1 MSLKSK
7 LTLLFTG
14 LIGGLLAILGL
25 LVYGLV
31 NASLLD
37 QIDQRL
43 SLSAQRI
50 IDGLSV
56 TPENQIISERIFDFL
71 PVENQYVQIWKN
83 SSQIL
88 ISRPSNFTT
97 SLDENGLR
105 QGRIFYRNSSIEG
118 MRLRVLTVPIETS
131 RGPVGILQVAID
143 LTLVDITLRTLAFVL
158 VILLII
164 ALIVAAIISWI
175 MTRQT
180 LMPLMTVTEFA
191 KEITETNDLSR
202 RIPISD
208 QQKDDE
214 VGQLIFAFNDTLSR
228 LGQILQSQKQL
239 VTDISHELRTP
250 LTVIKGEVGL
260 MKKYKQ
266 YDIDSLVSIENEVDR
281 LTRLVG
287 NLLFLSQAE
296 TGEIPLDLK
305 LFSLDDL
312 ICEVFHHVQTLAADR
327 LTITIEKMD
336 QVEIEGDRD
345 RIKQVLLNLLGN
357 AIQYSPEGGKITIDL
372 IDADE
377 NVTIEIQDNG
387 PGIAKKDL
395 QKIFDRF
402 YRGEK
407 SRTRSHSSG
416 FGLGLSISQ
425 YIISL
430 HYGKIIVQSEVG
442 EGTTFTITL
451 PKRVETK
458 SEPKKMAM

>member
-1 MSLKSK
+1 MSLQSK
-7 LTLLFTG
+7 LTFLFTG

-56 TPENQIISERIFDFL
+56 TSENQLISEKIFDFL

-83 SSQIL
+83 SNQIL
-88 ISRPSNFTT
+88 ISKPSVFKT

-105 QGRIFYRNSSIEG
+105 QGRIIYRNSNIEG

-131 RGPVGILQVAID
+131 RAPVGILQVATD

-191 KEITETNDLSR
+191 KEITETKDLSR

-214 VGQLIFAFNDTLSR
+214 VGQLIFAFNETLSR
-228 LGQILQSQKQL
+228 LDQILQSQKQL

-312 ICEVFHHVQTLAADR
+312 LCEVFHHVQTLAADR
-327 LTITIEKMD
+327 LTITIENMD
-336 QVEIEGDRD
+336 QVEIQGDRD

-357 AIQYSPEGGKITIDL
+357 AIQYSTEGGKISIGLTNEEQDVI
-372 IDADE
+372 IK
-377 NVTIEIQDNG
+377 IQDNG

-407 SRTRSHSSG
+407 SRTRSQSSG

-430 HYGKIIVQSEVG
+430 HHGKIFVESKVG
-442 EGTTFTITL
+442 EGTTFIIKL
-451 PKRVETK
+451 PRRVETQLESK
-458 SEPKKMAM
+458 N

>member
-1 MSLKSK
+1 MSLQSK

-43 SLSAQRI
+43 SSSAQRI

-56 TPENQIISERIFDFL
+56 TPENQIISEIIFDFL

-83 SSQIL
+83 SNQIL
-88 ISRPSNFTT
+88 FSKPSVFTT

-105 QGRIFYRNSSIEG
+105 QGQIIFRNSNIEG
-118 MRLRVLTVPIETS
+118 TRLRVLTVPIETS
-131 RGPVGILQVAID
+131 RAPVGILQIAID

-175 MTRQT
+175 MTKKT

-191 KEITETNDLSR
+191 KEITETKDLSR

-208 QQKDDE
+208 QQKGDE
-214 VGQLIFAFNDTLSR
+214 VGQLIFAFNETLSR
-228 LGQILQSQKQL
+228 LDQILQSQKQL

-312 ICEVFHHVQTLAADR
+312 LCEVFHHVQTLAAER
-327 LTITIEKMD
+327 LTIIIEKMD
-336 QVEIEGDRD
+336 QVEIQGDRD

-357 AIQYSPEGGKITIDL
+357 AIQYTPENGKITIDL
-372 IDADE
+372 VNDE
-377 NVTIEIQDNG
+377 EDITIKIQDNG

-425 YIISL
+425 YIINL
-430 HYGKIIVQSEVG
+430 HHGKIFVESEIGVG
-442 EGTTFTITL
+442 TAFTITL
-451 PKRVETK
+451 PKRIETQL
-458 SEPKKMAM
+458 EPKK

>member
-1 MSLKSK
+1 MSLQSK
-7 LTLLFTG
+7 LTFLFTG
-14 LIGGLLAILGL
+14 LIGGVLAILGL

-31 NASLLD
+31 NAILLD
-37 QIDQRL
+37 QIDQRI

-83 SSQIL
+83 SNQLLFSK
-88 ISRPSNFTT
+88 PSIY
-97 SLDENGLR
+97 SAALDENGLR
-105 QGRIFYRNSSIEG
+105 QGQIFYRNSNIEG
-118 MRLRVLTVPIETS
+118 TRLRVLTVPLETS

-143 LTLVDITLRTLAFVL
+143 LTLVDITLRTLAIVL
-158 VILLII
+158 VILLVI
-164 ALIVAAIISWI
+164 ALIVAAMISWI
-175 MTRQT
+175 MTKQT
-180 LMPLMTVTEFA
+180 LAPLMTVTEFA

-202 RIPISD
+202 RIPIKD

-214 VGQLIFAFNDTLSR
+214 VGQLIFAFNETLGK
-228 LGQILQSQKQL
+228 LDQILQSQKQL

-266 YDIDSLVSIENEVDR
+266 YDFESLISIENEVDR
-281 LTRLVG
+281 LSRLVG

-296 TGEIPLDLK
+296 AGEMPLDIK
-305 LFSLDDL
+305 YFSIDELL
-312 ICEVFHHVQTLAADR
+312 CEVFHHVQTLASDR
-327 LTITIEKMD
+327 LIITIQKMD
-336 QVEIEGDRD
+336 QVELQGDRD

-357 AIQYSPEGGKITIDL
+357 AIQYTPEGGKIIIEL
-372 IDADE
+372 ANEGE
-377 NVTIEIQDNG
+377 NVKIKIKDNG

-425 YIISL
+425 FIVSL
-430 HYGKIIVQSEVG
+430 HKGSIHVDSEIG
-442 EGTTFTITL
+442 EGTTFTVL
-451 PKRVETK
+451 F
-458 SEPKKMAM
+458 PKKIISIPEPTK

>member
-1 MSLKSK
+1 MSLQSK

-14 LIGGLLAILGL
+14 LIGGVLAILGL

-31 NASLLD
+31 NAILLD
-37 QIDQRL
+37 QIDQRI

-56 TPENQIISERIFDFL
+56 TQENQIISERIIDFL
-71 PVENQYVQIWKN
+71 PVENQYVQIWRN
-83 SSQIL
+83 SNQLL
-88 ISRPSNFTT
+88 ISKPSIFT
-97 SLDENGLR
+97 SALDENGLR
-105 QGRIFYRNSSIEG
+105 QGKIFYRNSNIDG
-118 MRLRVLTVPIETS
+118 TRLRVLTVPLETT

-143 LTLVDITLRTLAFVL
+143 LTLVDITLRTLAIVL

-164 ALIVAAIISWI
+164 ALIVAATISWI
-175 MTRQT
+175 MTKQT
-180 LMPLMTVTEFA
+180 LTPLMTVTEFA
-191 KEITETNDLSR
+191 KEIIETNDLSR
-202 RIPISD
+202 RIPITAD
-208 QQKDDE
+208 QKDDE
-214 VGQLIFAFNDTLSR
+214 VGQLIFAFNETLGR
-228 LGQILQSQKQL
+228 LDQILQSQKQL

-266 YDIDSLVSIENEVDR
+266 YDIESLISIENEVDR

-296 TGEIPLDLK
+296 TGAMPLDIK
-305 LFSLDDL
+305 IFSLDEL
-312 ICEVFHHVQTLAADR
+312 LCEVFQHVKTLASDR
-327 LTITIEKMD
+327 LTISIQKMEQIEI
-336 QVEIEGDRD
+336 QGDRD

-357 AIQYSPEGGKITIDL
+357 AIQYTPEGGRIIIELSTEGENAKIK
-372 IDADE
+372 
-377 NVTIEIQDNG
+377 IEDNG

-407 SRTRSHSSG
+407 SRARNLSSG

-425 YIISL
+425 FIVNL
-430 HYGKIIVQSEVG
+430 HNGSIHVESEIG
-442 EGTTFTITL
+442 EGTTFTVLL
-451 PKRVETK
+451 PMKINSIPAQK
-458 SEPKKMAM
+458 

>member
-1 MSLKSK
+1 MSLQSK

-14 LIGGLLAILGL
+14 LIGGVLAILGL

-31 NASLLD
+31 NAILLD
-37 QIDQRL
+37 QIDQRI

-56 TPENQIISERIFDFL
+56 TQENQIISERIIDFL
-71 PVENQYVQIWKN
+71 PVENQYVQIWRN
-83 SSQIL
+83 SNQLL
-88 ISRPSNFTT
+88 ISKPSIFT
-97 SLDENGLR
+97 SALDENGLR
-105 QGRIFYRNSSIEG
+105 QGKIFYRNSNIDG
-118 MRLRVLTVPIETS
+118 TRLRVLTVPLETT

-143 LTLVDITLRTLAFVL
+143 LTLVDITLRTLAIVL

-164 ALIVAAIISWI
+164 ALIVAATISWI
-175 MTRQT
+175 MTKQT
-180 LMPLMTVTEFA
+180 LTPLMTVTEFA

-202 RIPISD
+202 RIPITAD
-208 QQKDDE
+208 QKDDE
-214 VGQLIFAFNDTLSR
+214 VGQLIFAFNETLGR
-228 LGQILQSQKQL
+228 LDQILQSQKQL

-266 YDIDSLVSIENEVDR
+266 YDIESLISIENEVDR

-296 TGEIPLDLK
+296 TGAMPLDIK
-305 LFSLDDL
+305 IFSLDEL
-312 ICEVFHHVQTLAADR
+312 LCEVFQHVKTLASDR
-327 LTITIEKMD
+327 LTISIQKME
-336 QVEIEGDRD
+336 QVEMQGDRD

-357 AIQYSPEGGKITIDL
+357 AIQYTPEGGRIIIELSNEGENAKIK
-372 IDADE
+372 
-377 NVTIEIQDNG
+377 IEDNG

-407 SRTRSHSSG
+407 SRTRSLSSG

-425 YIISL
+425 FIVNL
-430 HYGKIIVQSEVG
+430 HNGSIHVESEIG
-442 EGTTFTITL
+442 EGTTFTVLL
-451 PKRVETK
+451 PMKINSIPAQK
-458 SEPKKMAM
+458 

>member
-1 MSLKSK
+1 MSLQSK

-14 LIGGLLAILGL
+14 LIGGVLAILGL

-31 NASLLD
+31 NAILLD
-37 QIDQRL
+37 QIDQRI

-83 SSQIL
+83 SNQLLFSK
-88 ISRPSNFTT
+88 PSIYSTA
-97 SLDENGLR
+97 LDENGLR
-105 QGRIFYRNSSIEG
+105 QGKIFYRNSNIEG
-118 MRLRVLTVPIETS
+118 TRLRVLTVPLETS

-143 LTLVDITLRTLAFVL
+143 LTLVDITLRTLAIVL

-164 ALIVAAIISWI
+164 ALIVAAMISWI
-175 MTRQT
+175 MTKQT
-180 LMPLMTVTEFA
+180 LTPLMTVTEFA

-202 RIPISD
+202 RIPIED

-214 VGQLIFAFNDTLSR
+214 VGQLIFAFNETLGK
-228 LGQILQSQKQL
+228 LDQILQSQKQL

-260 MKKYKQ
+260 MKKYKK
-266 YDIDSLVSIENEVDR
+266 YDIESLISIENEVDR

-296 TGEIPLDLK
+296 TGAMPLEIK
-305 LFSLDDL
+305 IFSLDEL
-312 ICEVFHHVQTLAADR
+312 LCEVFQHVKTLATDR
-327 LTITIEKMD
+327 LTISIQKMD
-336 QVEIEGDRD
+336 QIEMQGDRD

-357 AIQYSPEGGKITIDL
+357 AIQYTPEGGGIIIELSNEGEIAKIK
-372 IDADE
+372 
-377 NVTIEIQDNG
+377 IEDNG

-425 YIISL
+425 YIVTL
-430 HYGKIIVQSEVG
+430 HNGSIHVESEIG
-442 EGTTFTITL
+442 EGTTFTVLL
-451 PKRVETK
+451 PMKINSIPAQK
-458 SEPKKMAM
+458 

>member
-1 MSLKSK
+1 MSLQSK

-14 LIGGLLAILGL
+14 LIGGVLAILGL

-31 NASLLD
+31 NAILLD
-37 QIDQRL
+37 QIDQRIT
-43 SLSAQRI
+43 LSAQRI

-56 TPENQIISERIFDFL
+56 TTENQIISERIFEYL

-83 SSQIL
+83 SSQLL
-88 ISRPSNFTT
+88 ISKPSIYT
-97 SLDENGLR
+97 SALDENGLI
-105 QGRIFYRNSSIEG
+105 QGKIIYRNSNIEG
-118 MRLRVLTVPIETS
+118 IRLRVLTVPLETS

-143 LTLVDITLRTLAFVL
+143 LTLVDITLRTLAIVL

-175 MTRQT
+175 MTKQT
-180 LMPLMTVTEFA
+180 LTPLMTVTEFA

-208 QQKDDE
+208 EQKDDE
-214 VGQLIFAFNDTLSR
+214 VGQLIFAFNETLGR
-228 LGQILQSQKQL
+228 LDQILQSQKQL

-266 YDIDSLVSIENEVDR
+266 YDIESLVSIENEVDR
-281 LTRLVG
+281 LSRLVG

-296 TGEIPLDLK
+296 TGKMPLDVK
-305 LFSLDDL
+305 LFSLDEL
-312 ICEVFHHVQTLAADR
+312 LCEVFHHVQTLAAER
-327 LTITIEKMD
+327 LVISIEKMD
-336 QVEIEGDRD
+336 QVEMQGDRD
-345 RIKQVLLNLLGN
+345 RVKQVLLNLLGN
-357 AIQYSPEGGKITIDL
+357 AIQYTPEGGRIIIELAKDG
-372 IDADE
+372 E
-377 NVTIEIQDNG
+377 NAEIKIQDNG

-407 SRTRSHSSG
+407 SRTRSQSSG

-425 YIISL
+425 YIVKL
-430 HYGKIIVQSEVG
+430 HNGSINVDSEIGV
-442 EGTTFTITL
+442 GTTFTVLL
-451 PKRVETK
+451 PRKTNFTDELK
-458 SEPKKMAM
+458 N

>member
-1 MSLKSK
+1 MSLQSR

-14 LIGGLLAILGL
+14 LIGGVLAILGL

-50 IDGLSV
+50 INGLSV
-56 TPENQIISERIFDFL
+56 TPENQIISDQSLEFI
-71 PVENQYVQIWKN
+71 PIENQYVQIWKN
-83 SSQIL
+83 STQLL
-88 ISRPSNFTT
+88 ISRPNTLT
-97 SLDENGLR
+97 ISLDENGLK
-105 QGRIFYRNSSIEG
+105 QGKLVFRNSNIE
-118 MRLRVLTVPIETS
+118 RARFRVLTIPLETS

-143 LTLVDITLRTLAFVL
+143 LTLVDITLSTLAIVL
-158 VILLII
+158 VILLLI
-164 ALIVAAIISWI
+164 ALIVAAILSWI
-175 MTRQT
+175 MTRKT
-180 LMPLMTVTEFA
+180 LNPLMTVTEFA

-202 RIPISD
+202 RIPISE

-214 VGQLIFAFNDTLSR
+214 VGQLIFSFNETLGK
-228 LGQILQSQKQL
+228 LDQILKSQKQL

-266 YDIDSLVSIENEVDR
+266 YDMDSLLSIENEVDR

-296 TGEIPLDLK
+296 TGEIPLDK
-305 LFSLDDL
+305 KNFSLDEL
-312 ICEVFHHVQTLAADR
+312 LCEVFHHIKTLAAER
-327 LTITIEKMD
+327 LTITIDFID
-336 QVEIEGDRD
+336 QVEIQGDRD
-345 RIKQVLLNLLGN
+345 RIKQVFLNLLGN
-357 AIQYSPEGGKITIDL
+357 AIQYTQDGGEISIHLFKEDNQAIIK
-372 IDADE
+372 
-377 NVTIEIQDNG
+377 IQDNG

-395 QKIFDRF
+395 QRIFDRF

-425 YIISL
+425 YIVNL
-430 HYGKIIVQSEVG
+430 HNGKIMVESEIG
-442 EGTTFTITL
+442 KGTTFTVKL
-451 PKRVETK
+451 PMTVDMPVVRNI
-458 SEPKKMAM
+458 

>member
-1 MSLKSK
+1 MSLQSK

-14 LIGGLLAILGL
+14 LIGGVLAILGL

-31 NASLLD
+31 NAILLD
-37 QIDQRL
+37 QIDQRI

-83 SSQIL
+83 SNQLLFSK
-88 ISRPSNFTT
+88 PSIY
-97 SLDENGLR
+97 SAALDENGLR
-105 QGRIFYRNSSIEG
+105 QGQIFYRNSNIEG
-118 MRLRVLTVPIETS
+118 TRLRVLTVPLETS

-143 LTLVDITLRTLAFVL
+143 LTLVDITLRTLAIVL

-175 MTRQT
+175 MTKQT
-180 LMPLMTVTEFA
+180 LAPLMTVTEFA

-202 RIPISD
+202 RIPIED

-214 VGQLIFAFNDTLSR
+214 VGQLIFAFNETLGR
-228 LGQILQSQKQL
+228 LDQILQSQKQL

-266 YDIDSLVSIENEVDR
+266 YDLESLVSIENEVDR
-281 LTRLVG
+281 LSRLVG

-296 TGEIPLDLK
+296 AGEMPLDIK
-305 LFSLDDL
+305 YFSLDEL
-312 ICEVFHHVQTLAADR
+312 LCEVFHHVQTLAADR
-327 LTITIEKMD
+327 LAISFEKME
-336 QVEIEGDRD
+336 QVEMQGDRD

-357 AIQYSPEGGKITIDL
+357 AIQYTPEGGKII
-372 IDADE
+372 
-377 NVTIEIQDNG
+377 IELANDGDNAKIKIQDNG

-425 YIISL
+425 YIVNLHNGSIDVISE
-430 HYGKIIVQSEVG
+430 IG
-442 EGTTFTITL
+442 EGTTFTVLL
-451 PKRVETK
+451 PRKTSSIPE
-458 SEPKKMAM
+458 

>member
-1 MSLKSK
+1 MSLQSK

-14 LIGGLLAILGL
+14 LIGGVLAILGL

-31 NASLLD
+31 NAILLD
-37 QIDQRL
+37 QIDQRI
-43 SLSAQRI
+43 SISAQRI

-56 TPENQIISERIFDFL
+56 TSENQIISERIFDFL
-71 PVENQYVQIWKN
+71 AVENQYVQIWKN
-83 SSQIL
+83 SNQLL
-88 ISRPSNFTT
+88 ISKPSIYT
-97 SLDENGLR
+97 SALDENGLR
-105 QGRIFYRNSSIEG
+105 QGQIFYRNSNIEG
-118 MRLRVLTVPIETS
+118 TRLRVLTVPLETS

-143 LTLVDITLRTLAFVL
+143 LTLVDITLRTLAIVL
-158 VILLII
+158 IILLII

-175 MTRQT
+175 MTKQT
-180 LMPLMTVTEFA
+180 LAPLMAVTEFA
-191 KEITETNDLSR
+191 KEITETRDLSR
-202 RIPISD
+202 RIPIED

-214 VGQLIFAFNDTLSR
+214 VGQLIFAFNETLGR
-228 LGQILQSQKQL
+228 LDQILQSQKQL

-266 YDIDSLVSIENEVDR
+266 LDFESLVSIENEVDR

-296 TGEIPLDLK
+296 TGEIPLDIK
-305 LFSLDDL
+305 PFSLDEL
-312 ICEVFHHVQTLAADR
+312 LCEVFQHVQMLAADR
-327 LTITIEKMD
+327 LTISIKKMD
-336 QVEIEGDRD
+336 QVEMKGDRD

-357 AIQYSPEGGKITIDL
+357 AIQYSPDDGRIIIELENDGEDAKIT
-372 IDADE
+372 
-377 NVTIEIQDNG
+377 IQDNG
-387 PGIAKKDL
+387 PGIAKKDI

-425 YIISL
+425 YIVNL
-430 HYGKIIVQSEVG
+430 HNGSIDVKSEIG
-442 EGTTFTITL
+442 EGTTFLVIL
-451 PKRVETK
+451 PKKTNLIP
-458 SEPKKMAM
+458 EPKK

>member
-1 MSLKSK
+1 MSLQSK

-14 LIGGLLAILGL
+14 LIGGVLAILGL
-25 LVYGLV
+25 MVYGLV
-31 NASLLD
+31 NTILLD

-43 SLSAQRI
+43 SISAQRI

-83 SSQIL
+83 SAQLL
-88 ISRPSNFTT
+88 ISKPGIYTT

-105 QGRIFYRNSSIEG
+105 QGRIIYRNGNIDET
-118 MRLRVLTVPIETS
+118 RLRVLTVPIETS

-143 LTLVDITLRTLAFVL
+143 LTLVDITLRTLAIVL
-158 VILLII
+158 VILLVI
-164 ALIVAAIISWI
+164 ALIIAAIISWI
-175 MTRQT
+175 MTKQT
-180 LMPLMTVTEFA
+180 LTPLMTVTDFA
-191 KEITETNDLSR
+191 KEITETHDLSR
-202 RIPISD
+202 RIPIAD

-214 VGQLIFAFNDTLSR
+214 VGQLIFAFNETLGR
-228 LGQILQSQKQL
+228 LDQILQSQKQL

-266 YDIDSLVSIENEVDR
+266 YDIESLVSIENEVDR
-281 LTRLVG
+281 LSRLVG

-312 ICEVFHHVQTLAADR
+312 MCEVLHHVQTLAGDR
-327 LTITIEKMD
+327 LSISIEKMD
-336 QVEIEGDRD
+336 QVEIQGDRD
-345 RIKQVLLNLLGN
+345 RIKQVFLNLLGN
-357 AIQYSPEGGKITIDL
+357 AIQYTPDGGKITIEL
-372 IDADE
+372 INYDE
-377 NVTIEIQDNG
+377 NAIIKIQDTG

-425 YIISL
+425 YIVNL
-430 HYGKIIVQSEVG
+430 HHGKIIVQSEIG
-442 EGTTFTITL
+442 EGTTFTVSL
-451 PKRVETK
+451 PMRIQILHKLGK
-458 SEPKKMAM
+458 

>member
-1 MSLKSK
+1 MSLQSK

-14 LIGGLLAILGL
+14 LIGGVLAILGL

-31 NASLLD
+31 NAILLD
-37 QIDQRL
+37 QIDQRI

-50 IDGLSV
+50 INGLSV

-83 SSQIL
+83 SNQLLFSK
-88 ISRPSNFTT
+88 PSIYSTA
-97 SLDENGLR
+97 LDENGLR
-105 QGRIFYRNSSIEG
+105 QGKIFYRNSNIEG
-118 MRLRVLTVPIETS
+118 TRLRVLTVPLETS

-143 LTLVDITLRTLAFVL
+143 LTLVDITLRTLAIVL

-164 ALIVAAIISWI
+164 ALIVAAMISWI
-175 MTRQT
+175 MTKQT
-180 LMPLMTVTEFA
+180 LTPLMTVTEFA

-202 RIPISD
+202 RIPIED

-214 VGQLIFAFNDTLSR
+214 VGQLIFAFNETLGK
-228 LGQILQSQKQL
+228 LDQILQSQKQL

-260 MKKYKQ
+260 MKKYKK
-266 YDIDSLVSIENEVDR
+266 YDIESLISIENEVDR

-296 TGEIPLDLK
+296 TGAMPLEIK
-305 LFSLDDL
+305 IFSLDEL
-312 ICEVFHHVQTLAADR
+312 LCEVFQHVKTLATDR
-327 LTITIEKMD
+327 LTISIQKMD
-336 QVEIEGDRD
+336 QIEMQGDRD

-357 AIQYSPEGGKITIDL
+357 AIQYTPEGGGIIIELSNEGEIAKIK
-372 IDADE
+372 
-377 NVTIEIQDNG
+377 IEDNG

-425 YIISL
+425 FIVNL
-430 HYGKIIVQSEVG
+430 HNGSIHVESEIG
-442 EGTTFTITL
+442 EGTTFTVLL
-451 PKRVETK
+451 PMKINSIPAQK
-458 SEPKKMAM
+458 

>member
-1 MSLKSK
+1 MSLQSK
-7 LTLLFTG
+7 LTYLFTG
-14 LIGGLLAILGL
+14 LIGGVLAILGL

-31 NASLLD
+31 NAILLD

-43 SLSAQRI
+43 SLSAQRV

-71 PVENQYVQIWKN
+71 PVENQYIQIWKN
-83 SSQIL
+83 SSQLL
-88 ISRPSNFTT
+88 ISKPGIYTN
-97 SLDENGLR
+97 SLDDNGLR
-105 QGRIFYRNSSIEG
+105 QGRIIYRNSNIEG
-118 MRLRVLTVPIETS
+118 TRLRVLTVPIETS

-143 LTLVDITLRTLAFVL
+143 LTLVDITLRTLAIVL
-158 VILLII
+158 VILLLI
-164 ALIVAAIISWI
+164 ALIVAAVISWI

-180 LMPLMTVTEFA
+180 LAPLMTVTEFA

-202 RIPISD
+202 RIPIED

-214 VGQLIFAFNDTLSR
+214 VGQLIFAFNETLSR
-228 LGQILQSQKQL
+228 LDHILQSQKQL

-266 YDIDSLVSIENEVDR
+266 YDLESLVSIENEVDR
-281 LTRLVG
+281 LSRLVG

-312 ICEVFHHVQTLAADR
+312 LCEVFHHVQTLAAER
-327 LTITIEKMD
+327 LTISIEKMD
-336 QVEIEGDRD
+336 QVEIQGDRD
-345 RIKQVLLNLLGN
+345 RIKQVFLNLFGN
-357 AIQYSPEGGKITIDL
+357 AIQYTPEGGKITVEL
-372 IDADE
+372 CSEDE
-377 NVTIEIQDNG
+377 NATVKIQDNG

-407 SRTRSHSSG
+407 SRTRSHTSG

-425 YIISL
+425 YIINL
-430 HYGKIIVQSEVG
+430 HQGQISVQSEIGV
-442 EGTTFTITL
+442 GTTFTVSL
-451 PKRVETK
+451 PLRINIK
-458 SEPKKMAM
+458 PAAKK

>member
-1 MSLKSK
+1 MSLQSK

-14 LIGGLLAILGL
+14 LIGGVLAILGL

-31 NASLLD
+31 NAILLD
-37 QIDQRL
+37 QIDQRI

-56 TPENQIISERIFDFL
+56 TSENQIISERIIDFL

-83 SSQIL
+83 SNQLL
-88 ISRPSNFTT
+88 ISRPSNYL
-97 SLDENGLR
+97 SALDDNGLK
-105 QGRIFYRNSSIEG
+105 QGRIIYRNSIIEG
-118 MRLRVLTVPIETS
+118 TRLRVLTVPLETS
-131 RGPVGILQVAID
+131 RGPVGILQVGID
-143 LTLVDITLRTLAFVL
+143 LTLVDITLRTLAIVL

-175 MTRQT
+175 MTKQT
-180 LMPLMTVTEFA
+180 LAPLMTVTEFA
-191 KEITETNDLSR
+191 KEITETKDLSR
-202 RIPISD
+202 RIPIED

-214 VGQLIFAFNDTLSR
+214 VGQLIFAFNETLGR
-228 LGQILQSQKQL
+228 LDQILQSQKQL

-266 YDIDSLVSIENEVDR
+266 YDLESLVSIENEVDR
-281 LTRLVG
+281 LSRLVG

-296 TGEIPLDLK
+296 TGEMPLDVK
-305 LFSLDDL
+305 LFSLDEL
-312 ICEVFHHVQTLAADR
+312 LCEVFQHVKTLAGDR
-327 LTITIEKMD
+327 LTISIEKMD
-336 QVEIEGDRD
+336 QVEMQGDRD
-345 RIKQVLLNLLGN
+345 RVKQVLLNLLGN
-357 AIQYSPEGGKITIDL
+357 AIQYTPEGGRIIIELENDGDNAKIK
-372 IDADE
+372 
-377 NVTIEIQDNG
+377 IQDNG

-407 SRTRSHSSG
+407 SRTRSQSSG

-425 YIISL
+425 YIVKL
-430 HYGKIIVQSEVG
+430 HNGSIDVISEVG
-442 EGTTFTITL
+442 VGTTFSVVL
-451 PKRVETK
+451 PRKTNSIPEL
-458 SEPKKMAM
+458 KK

>member
-1 MSLKSK
+1 MSLQSR

-31 NASLLD
+31 NAILLD

-43 SLSAQRI
+43 SFSTQRI
-50 IDGLSV
+50 INGLSV
-56 TPENQIISERIFDFL
+56 TSENQIISEQVFEFL
-71 PVENQYVQIWKN
+71 PIENPYVQIWQN
-83 SSQIL
+83 SSQLL
-88 ISRPSNFTT
+88 ISRPNTFTF
-97 SLDENGLR
+97 SLDENGLK
-105 QGRIFYRNSSIEG
+105 QGKLVFRNSNIEG
-118 MRLRVLTVPIETS
+118 TRFRVITVPLETA
-131 RGPVGILQVAID
+131 RGPVGILQVALD
-143 LTLVDITLRTLAFVL
+143 LTLVDITLRTLAIVL

-164 ALIVAAIISWI
+164 ALIVAAILSWI
-175 MTRQT
+175 MTRKT
-180 LMPLMTVTEFA
+180 LHPLMTVTEFA

-214 VGQLIFAFNDTLSR
+214 VGQLIFSFNETLGK
-228 LGQILQSQKQL
+228 LDQILESQKQL

-266 YDIDSLVSIENEVDR
+266 YDIESLISIENEVDR

-296 TGEIPLDLK
+296 TGEIPLDIRQ
-305 LFSLDDL
+305 FSLDEL
-312 ICEVFHHVQTLAADR
+312 MCEVIHHIQTLAADR
-327 LTITIEKMD
+327 MTISIESMD
-336 QVEIEGDRD
+336 QIMMYGDRD
-345 RIKQVLLNLLGN
+345 RIKQVFLNLLGN
-357 AIQYSPEGGKITIDL
+357 AIQYTPEGGKVSIDVVL
-372 IDADE
+372 EKQFSI
-377 NVTIEIQDNG
+377 IKIKDNG

-407 SRTRSHSSG
+407 SRTRNHSSG

-425 YIISL
+425 YIVHL
-430 HYGKIIVQSEVG
+430 HQGKITVDSEVG
-442 EGTTFTITL
+442 KGTTFIVQMPIEIHNSTSI
-451 PKRVETK
+451 
-458 SEPKKMAM
+458 

>member
-1 MSLKSK
+1 MSLQSK

-14 LIGGLLAILGL
+14 LIGGVLAILGL

-31 NASLLD
+31 NAILVD
-37 QIDQRL
+37 QIDQRI

-56 TPENQIISERIFDFL
+56 TPENQIISESNFDFL

-83 SSQIL
+83 SNQLLFSK
-88 ISRPSNFTT
+88 PSIY
-97 SLDENGLR
+97 SSALDENGLR
-105 QGRIFYRNSSIEG
+105 QGKIFYRNSSIEG
-118 MRLRVLTVPIETS
+118 TRLRVLTVPLETS
-131 RGPVGILQVAID
+131 RGPVGILQVAVD
-143 LTLVDITLRTLAFVL
+143 LTLVDITLRTLAIVL

-164 ALIVAAIISWI
+164 ALIVAAMISWI
-175 MTRQT
+175 MTKQT
-180 LMPLMTVTEFA
+180 LTPLMTVTEFA

-202 RIPISD
+202 RIPMED

-214 VGQLIFAFNDTLSR
+214 VGQLIFAFNETLGR
-228 LGQILQSQKQL
+228 LDQILQSQKQL
-239 VTDISHELRTP
+239 ITDISHELRTP

-266 YDIDSLVSIENEVDR
+266 YDLESLVSIENEVDR
-281 LTRLVG
+281 LSRLVG

-296 TGEIPLDLK
+296 AGAMPLDIK
-305 LFSLDDL
+305 NFSLDEL
-312 ICEVFHHVQTLAADR
+312 LCEVFHHVQTLAADR
-327 LTITIEKMD
+327 LSITIQKMD
-336 QVEIEGDRD
+336 QIEMQGDRD

-357 AIQYSPEGGKITIDL
+357 AIQYTPEGGRIIIELSNEGANAKIK
-372 IDADE
+372 
-377 NVTIEIQDNG
+377 IEDNG

-425 YIISL
+425 YIVNL
-430 HYGKIIVQSEVG
+430 HNGSIDVTSEIG
-442 EGTTFTITL
+442 EGTTFTVLL
-451 PKRVETK
+451 PRKTNSIPE
-458 SEPKKMAM
+458 

>member
-1 MSLKSK
+1 MSLQSK

-31 NASLLD
+31 NSILLD
-37 QIDQRL
+37 QIDQLL
-43 SLSAQRI
+43 SSSAQRI
-50 IDGLSV
+50 INGLSV
-56 TPENQIISERIFDFL
+56 TTENRIISEIAFEFL
-71 PVENQYVQIWKN
+71 PIENQYVQIWKN
-83 SSQIL
+83 SNEIL
-88 ISRPSNFTT
+88 ISKPSIFAD

-105 QGRIFYRNSSIEG
+105 QGRVVYRNSNHDGIR
-118 MRLRVLTVPIETS
+118 MRVLTIPLETS
-131 RGPVGILQVAID
+131 RGPVGILQVGID
-143 LTLVDITLRTLAFVL
+143 LTLVDITLSTLAIVL
-158 VILLII
+158 IFLLII

-180 LMPLMTVTEFA
+180 LQPLMIVTEFA

-214 VGQLIFAFNDTLSR
+214 VGQLIFSFNETLGK
-228 LGQILQSQKQL
+228 LDQILISQKQL

-250 LTVIKGEVGL
+250 LTVIKGEVGI

-266 YDIDSLVSIENEVDR
+266 YDLESLVSIENEVDR

-296 TGEIPLDLK
+296 TGEMPMDFR

-312 ICEVFHHVQTLAADR
+312 ICEVFNHVQTLAAGR
-327 LTITIEKMD
+327 LSIVMTKVDQIE
-336 QVEIEGDRD
+336 INGDRD

-357 AIQYSPEGGKITIDL
+357 AIQYTPDGGK
-372 IDADE
+372 
-377 NVTIEIQDNG
+377 VTIQLEKGTEFAKIFIQDNG

-407 SRTRSHSSG
+407 SRTRSPSSG
-416 FGLGLSISQ
+416 FGLGLSISE
-425 YIISL
+425 YIINL
-430 HYGKIIVQSEVG
+430 HKGTILVESEIGVG
-442 EGTTFTITL
+442 TL
-451 PKRVETK
+451 FSVHLPIKNN
-458 SEPKKMAM
+458 